1 MGTQSI
7 LPEPLAVTIKVTTA
21 LESLG
26 VAYAIGGS
34 LASTVYGD
42 VRTTQDSDILA
53 DMRPEHIDPFVQALQ
68 AEFFMDPQMIADAIA
83 RNSSFNIIHRESM
96 FKVDV
101 FIPEQTPFNR
111 SELNRARRH
120 AVSADAAIAAD
131 FCSAEDTVLS
141 KLHWFRMGGETSERQ
156 WRDAQGILKTQGG
169 ALDQEYLRNWAHE
182 LGITDLLERLLE
194 ET

>member
-1 MGTQSI
+1 M
-7 LPEPLAVTIKVTTA
+7 LPEPLAVTIKVTAA
-21 LESLG
+21 LEALG
-26 VAYAIGGS
+26 IAYAIGGS
-34 LASTVYGD
+34 LASTVYGE
-42 VRTTQDSDILA
+42 VRTTQDSDILS

-101 FIPEQTPFNR
+101 FIPAQTPFNR
-111 SELNRARRH
+111 SQLNRARRH

-131 FCSAEDTVLS
+131 FCSAEDTLLP
-141 KLHWFRMGGETSERQ
+141 KLQWFRMGGETSERQ
-156 WRDAQGILKTQGG
+156 WRDALGILKTQAG

-182 LGITDLLERLLE
+182 LGITDLLERLLKE
-194 ET
+194 S